1 LLERSAKVSSD
12 YVEKATSGKV
22 KNQTGSLTALP
33 IIETQAGDVSAF
45 IPTNVIS
52 ITDGQIFLDDALF
65 KSGNRPAINS
75 GLSVSR
81 IGGAAQTPMIK
92 KLGGKSRITLA
103 QYRELASFAQFSS
116 DLDETTQ
123 QQLHAGVVL
132 TEIFKQH
139 QYQPL
144 SVAQMGATLMANDL
158 GLLHAVPISEL
169 REYENELHQYL
180 EQQAATLVAELNET
194 GKFDESTKNELT
206 KLLTAFHQASR
217 WSDHG

>member
-1 LLERSAKVSSD
+1 MMHCSSQ
-12 YVEKATSGKV
+12 V
-22 KNQTGSLTALP
+22 
-33 IIETQAGDVSAF
+33 
-45 IPTNVIS
+45 
-52 ITDGQIFLDDALF
+52 TD
-65 KSGNRPAINS
+65 PINS

-81 IGGAAQTPMIK
+81 IEAAQHLIK

-103 QYRELASFAQFSS
+103 QYRELAAFAQFSS

-158 GLLHAVPISEL
+158 GLLQAVPLSEL

-180 EQQAATLVAELNET
+180 DQQAPTLVAELNET

-206 KLLTAFHQASR
+206 ELLTGFHQASR